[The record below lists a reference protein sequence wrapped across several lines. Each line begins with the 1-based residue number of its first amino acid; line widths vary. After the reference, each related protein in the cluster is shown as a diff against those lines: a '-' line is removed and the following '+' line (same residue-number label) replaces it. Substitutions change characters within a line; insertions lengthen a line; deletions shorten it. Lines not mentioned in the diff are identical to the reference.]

1 MRVRALRLTAWKSDP
16 QLVEVPEPVPG
27 PGEVVVRVGGA
38 GACHSDL
45 HLLYEFEDGT
55 LPYGPPFT
63 LGHENAGWV
72 HAVGD
77 GVEDVAVGQA
87 VAVFGSWSCGRCAR
101 CRVGMENYCE
111 DPASAKAPGGG
122 GGLGW
127 DGGMADFML
136 VPHSRLLVPL
146 PDGLAPAQAAPLADA
161 GLTPYHAVTR
171 SRQKLG
177 AGRTAVVIGV
187 GGLGHIAVQLLKVLT
202 PATVVAIDRREQ
214 SLALA
219 RRFGADHAVLAGDG
233 AVDAVRDLTRGQG
246 ADVVLDFVGVDQSLA
261 TAARM
266 ARALGDITIVGVG
279 GGSVPVGFFR
289 LANEV
294 SVQTMNWGSLPELR
308 EVLDLAAAGKL
319 MPVITTYALDEA
331 PEVYARLARGEIE
344 GRAVI
349 VPQSG

>member
-1 MRVRALRLTAWKSDP
+1 
-16 QLVEVPEPVPG
+16 
-27 PGEVVVRVGGA
+27 
-38 GACHSDL
+38 
-45 HLLYEFEDGT
+45 
-55 LPYGPPFT
+55 
-63 LGHENAGWV
+63 
-72 HAVGD
+72 
-77 GVEDVAVGQA
+77 
-87 VAVFGSWSCGRCAR
+87 
-101 CRVGMENYCE
+101 
-111 DPASAKAPGGG
+111 
-122 GGLGW
+122 
-127 DGGMADFML
+127 ML
-136 VPHSRLLVPL
+136 FRS
-146 PDGLAPAQAAPLADA
+146 
-161 GLTPYHAVTR
+161 

-246 ADVVLDFVGVDQSLA
+246 ADVVLDFVGVDQTLA

-331 PEVYARLARGEIE
+331 PEVYARLTRGEIE